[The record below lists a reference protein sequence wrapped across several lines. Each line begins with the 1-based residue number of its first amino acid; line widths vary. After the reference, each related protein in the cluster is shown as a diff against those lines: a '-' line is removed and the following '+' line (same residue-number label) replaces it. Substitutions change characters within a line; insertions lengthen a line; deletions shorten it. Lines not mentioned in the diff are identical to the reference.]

1 MTGVQTCALPIS
13 EKRKSQGPGL
23 AFLIFYFCIPE
34 WHNPRLASL
43 ALSRLLLVPLH
54 YGNSPNVFLLTRYQL
69 TSKPI
74 PALRHTATHSS
85 PSPKPICSQEGPGS
99 RKTAY
104 LTPST
109 SGDTLDADL
118 SNRTR
123 NRRRRVSGPAR
134 PPASRTWPRSPTLKP
149 QLARSS
155 LPALPS
161 SVPARWSANPLVL
174 PVALRLRP
182 RPLFDTHSATSVPG
196 TSPTRGRRPGPALYG
211 RGGCRKLLWLQLD
224 RKSTRLNSSH

>member
-1 MTGVQTCALPIS
+1 M
-13 EKRKSQGPGL
+13 
-23 AFLIFYFCIPE
+23 
-34 WHNPRLASL
+34 
-43 ALSRLLLVPLH
+43 
-54 YGNSPNVFLLTRYQL
+54 FLLTRYQL

-211 RGGCRKLLWLQLD
+211 RGGCRKLLWLQLSMLGSPPTTGSPSPAGSEGAAQSEKAPEL
-224 RKSTRLNSSH
+224 RRSSLLGSNPSFF